1 MVNIPYT
8 DPPEIRRRFAEA
20 LADSADSKR
29 PRLSRRDRAELRRIA
44 GLWLATLPDT
54 ARKE

>member
-20 LADSADSKR
+20 LADSADNER
-29 PRLSRRDRAELRRIA
+29 PRLSKRDRAELRRIA
-44 GLWLATLPDT
+44 GLWFATLPDT